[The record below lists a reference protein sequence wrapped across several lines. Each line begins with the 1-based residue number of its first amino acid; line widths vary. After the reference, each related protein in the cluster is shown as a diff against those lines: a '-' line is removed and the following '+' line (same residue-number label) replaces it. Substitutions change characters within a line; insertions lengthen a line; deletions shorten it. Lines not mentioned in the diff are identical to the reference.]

1 MDEFTL
7 EPIYR
12 IEYFLDAIVN
22 GSENPYEPVYRV
34 EFYLAKLAG
43 TDVEIPDPVYRIEY
57 YLAKLCGEDVEIPE
71 PIYRTEFYLAAAC
84 GEEVETPDPI
94 YRVEYWWAE
103 VASALSTW
111 TWEKI
116 VAKLAAGKT
125 IPDGV
130 EFTVP
135 HATHGNTDGLITFI
149 TRRCNVDKV
158 HGDPT
163 KPTCTIQAKYL
174 LSANGG
180 TSAATFQYDRPESPF
195 PPLETAIPANT
206 VVQFQVVIAYGSWP
220 VGTYHFTPTA
230 DLPVGACL
238 TISGYQNT
246 ALTSLKVQCWTD
258 QTCVTKI
265 GEYEIASGDGS
276 ATVDLGGWQ
285 NHPQRVSYG
294 SNNEPESNNFLWLN
308 TIGNM
313 RENWTPQTPFDT
325 MTTNFGA
332 TTVGFLGGFP
342 EEFRAHLGLA
352 DIDNLTNT
360 VYECPPVE
368 KNKKITHTGKIWLA
382 SRKEIYGSN
391 ENANEADETQFPYFA
406 EVGTTDSDKLMYAE
420 KAASPTSYW
429 LRTPYASYAI
439 SVRICYMGNGGA
451 LDYHNA
457 TYSVG
462 VAPLAILVP

>member
-1 MDEFTL
+1 MDEL
-7 EPIYR
+7 ELTPQFR
-12 IEYFLDAIVN
+12 VEYFLDAIVN
-22 GSENPYEPVYRV
+22 STDCPYEARDRI
-34 EFYLAKLAG
+34 EMYLERISGADIV
-43 TDVEIPDPVYRIEY
+43 TPEPMYRIEY
-57 YLAKLCGEDVEIPE
+57 YLAKIAGDDVEIPA
-71 PIYRTEFYLAAAC
+71 PQHRAEFYLAAIC
-84 GEEVETPDPI
+84 GEEVELPEPHDRI
-94 YRVEYWWAE
+94 DYWLYQWAE
-103 VASALSTW
+103 ASSDW
-111 TWEKI
+111 TWQKI

-180 TSAATFQYDRPESPF
+180 TSAASFQYDRPESPF
-195 PPLETAIPANT
+195 PPLETAIQANT

-220 VGTYHFTPTA
+220 TGTYHFTPTA

-294 SNNEPESNNFLWLN
+294 SNNEAESNNFAWLN

-325 MTTNFGA
+325 MTSNFGA
-332 TTVGFLGGFP
+332 ATVGFLGGFP

-368 KNKKITHTGKIWLA
+368 KNKKITHTGRIWLA

-391 ENANEADETQFPYFA
+391 ENANENDETQFPYYA
-406 EVGTTDSDKLMYAE
+406 EVGTTDADKLMYAE

-429 LRTPYASYAI
+429 LRTPNASYANY
-439 SVRICYMGNGGA
+439 VRFCNTGTGGA
-451 LDYHNA
+451 LNNGYAHN
-457 TYSVG
+457 SIG
-462 VAPLAILVP
+462 LAPLAILVP